1 MKGGETAAEE
11 RLRLVIDTI
20 PALVHTAL
28 PDGNLD
34 FFNRPWLDY
43 VGIPME
49 ELHGWGW
56 TKSIHP
62 DDVDGLVAVWRGSI
76 ATGKPLEREARVR
89 RADGEYR
96 WMLHR
101 KVPLRDASGRI
112 VRWFGQSVD
121 VEDLKR
127 AEERLRASERDLR
140 LAIDTVPAVIWTAT
154 AEGAV
159 DFCNHRLLDYA
170 GLSQEDSHRWTET
183 GAVHPDDL
191 QRTIDVWTSGLLTG
205 TPWEIDVRLRR
216 EDGQYRWYRGGMA
229 PLRDEGGTVVRWYG
243 SAFDIEDRRR
253 AEDSVREREQELRQL
268 IDAVPAHIVVLAP
281 DGCPH
286 SANRAVLEYAG
297 LTPEDLRGSLEEI
310 LGRLVHP
317 GDIEIAR
324 SRHGEAITRGLPFED
339 EIRLLRRSG
348 EPRWFQAR
356 CVPSKDEAGRLV
368 RWYVIATDIEE
379 RKAREEKVVEEN
391 IALRQEVDTVSMFE
405 EIVGTSPALER
416 VLARIARVAPTDSTV
431 LVSGETGTGKELVA
445 RAIHKRSERSSR
457 PFIAVNCAAVP
468 PSLIASELFGHERG
482 AFTGALQRRL
492 GKFELAEGGTIFL
505 DEVGELPAETQVLLL
520 RVLQERE
527 FERVGGSRPIRAN
540 VRVIAATNR
549 NLPAAAEAGTFRS
562 DLFYRLSVFPIELPP
577 LRDRKEDIPLL
588 VEYFI
593 ERFGSKMARRIRSIR
608 KETLDLFGK
617 YAWPGNIRE
626 LQNVIERSLIVCDGD
641 EFLVDES
648 WLTRR
653 APSDGKET
661 APASPAAGR
670 RAEIEAAL
678 AATAGRISGPEGAAA
693 RLGLPS
699 STLESRIRS
708 LRIDKYR
715 FKRA

>member
-49 ELHGWGW
+49 ELLGWGW

-62 DDVDGLVAVWRGSI
+62 DDVDGLVAAWRGSI
-76 ATGKPLEREARVR
+76 ARGEPLEHEARVR
-89 RADGEYR
+89 RSDGEYR

-101 KVPLRDASGRI
+101 KVPLRDAAGRVI
-112 VRWFGQSVD
+112 RWFGKSVD
-121 VEDLKR
+121 VEDLKL
-127 AEERLRASERDLR
+127 AEERLRASERELR

-159 DFCNHRLLDYA
+159 DFCNRRLLDYA
-170 GLSQEDSHRWTET
+170 GLSQENSHRWTET

-191 QRTIDVWTSGLLTG
+191 QRTIDVWTSGLVTG

-229 PLRDEGGTVVRWYG
+229 PLRDQGGTVVRWYG
-243 SAFDIEDRRR
+243 SAFDIEDRKR

-268 IDAVPAHIVVLAP
+268 IDAVPAHIFVLAR
-281 DGCPH
+281 DGGPLMV
-286 SANRAVLEYAG
+286 NRAVLEHAG
-297 LTPEDLRGSLEEI
+297 LTAADLEGGLEEI
-310 LGRLVHP
+310 LARLLHPEDVEIGRARYREV
-317 GDIEIAR
+317 IA
-324 SRHGEAITRGLPFED
+324 RGLPFED
-339 EIRLLRRSG
+339 DLRLLGKNG
-348 EPRWFQAR
+348 EARWFHAR
-356 CVPSKDEAGRLV
+356 WVPSKDEDGHLL
-368 RWYVIATDIEE
+368 RWYVIATDIQE
-379 RKAREEKVVEEN
+379 RKAREERVVEEN
-391 IALRQEVDTVSMFE
+391 LALREEIDSASMFE
-405 EIVGTSPALER
+405 EIVGTSAALQR

-431 LVSGETGTGKELVA
+431 LLSGETGTGKELVA

-457 PFIAVNCAAVP
+457 PFVAFNCAAVP

-527 FERVGGSRPIRAN
+527 FERVGGSRPIRDERADH
-540 VRVIAATNR
+540 RRHQPQPARGRGERGPSGEISSIA
-549 NLPAAAEAGTFRS
+549 
-562 DLFYRLSVFPIELPP
+562 
-577 LRDRKEDIPLL
+577 
-588 VEYFI
+588 
-593 ERFGSKMARRIRSIR
+593 
-608 KETLDLFGK
+608 
-617 YAWPGNIRE
+617 
-626 LQNVIERSLIVCDGD
+626 
-641 EFLVDES
+641 
-648 WLTRR
+648 
-653 APSDGKET
+653 
-661 APASPAAGR
+661 
-670 RAEIEAAL
+670 
-678 AATAGRISGPEGAAA
+678 
-693 RLGLPS
+693 
-699 STLESRIRS
+699 
-708 LRIDKYR
+708 
-715 FKRA
+715 